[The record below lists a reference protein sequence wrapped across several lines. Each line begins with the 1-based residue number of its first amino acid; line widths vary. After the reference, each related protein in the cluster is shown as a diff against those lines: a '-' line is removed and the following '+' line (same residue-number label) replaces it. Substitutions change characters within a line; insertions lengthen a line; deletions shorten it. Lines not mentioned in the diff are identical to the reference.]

1 MHLVL
6 NSIYANSRIQTCSKR
21 PTLEKAP
28 WGMKRHRCHHSVLC
42 SPGACSP
49 GPLLLLPSSLPVLS
63 ALSSGSGST
72 SFLQDQTLLLLC
84 AAEHT
89 LEEAVSH
96 PEKHAHRDDCPMD
109 LPWGGQQ
116 GGGEDLGCFLLKA
129 GALCPSCIS
138 VSWGSAW
145 PVAQVTVVA
154 QEALH
159 TGWLV

>member
-1 MHLVL
+1 
-6 NSIYANSRIQTCSKR
+6 
-21 PTLEKAP
+21 
-28 WGMKRHRCHHSVLC
+28 
-42 SPGACSP
+42 
-49 GPLLLLPSSLPVLS
+49 
-63 ALSSGSGST
+63 
-72 SFLQDQTLLLLC
+72 
-84 AAEHT
+84 
-89 LEEAVSH
+89 
-96 PEKHAHRDDCPMD
+96 MD